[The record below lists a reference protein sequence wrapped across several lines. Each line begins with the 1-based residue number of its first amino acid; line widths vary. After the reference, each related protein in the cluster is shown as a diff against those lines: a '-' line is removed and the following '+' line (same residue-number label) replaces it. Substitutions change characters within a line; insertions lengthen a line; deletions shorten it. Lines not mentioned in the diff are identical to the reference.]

1 MSSARRVMDDTK
13 RLGEY
18 VRHAREE
25 SGITQ
30 HELAER
36 LGCKQPAISRLEG
49 GGVSPNMSTLQR
61 IAEALGFQLEIQMV
75 PRDRVFT
82 TGQLFRFTT
91 APSGDPSF
99 RPW

>member
-1 MSSARRVMDDTK
+1 MSSASPATDDTK

-18 VRHAREE
+18 VRRAREE

-30 HELAER
+30 YELAER
-36 LGCKQPAISRLEG
+36 LGCKQAAISRLEG

-61 IAEALGFQLEIQMV
+61 IAAALGLELEIQML

-82 TGQLFRFTT
+82 SGQPFRFAT
-91 APSGDPSF
+91 APPGDPG
-99 RPW
+99 

>member
-1 MSSARRVMDDTK
+1 MSSACPVTDDTK

-18 VRHAREE
+18 VRRAREE

-30 HELAER
+30 FELAER

-61 IAEALGFQLEIQMV
+61 IAAALGFQLEIQMV

-82 TGQLFRFTT
+82 TGQPFRFTT
-91 APSGDPSF
+91 TPSGDPAF
-99 RPW
+99 RSW